1 MELSQQ
7 EKQLI
12 RDSFAKLAGRK
23 QQAGE
28 IFYERLFSKD
38 PSLRAMFHRAP
49 IETQAT
55 KLMQVLDWVV
65 ERLDRVPELKA
76 ELTALGE
83 KHAEFGVKVDHY
95 PLVGSALV
103 WTLKNTLGPE
113 FSPEAEEAWIELYT
127 YLSNQMEP

>member
-1 MELSQQ
+1 MDLSQQ
-7 EKQLI
+7 DKQLI
-12 RDSFAKLAGRK
+12 RDSFVKIAPRK

-28 IFYERLFSKD
+28 IFYARLFEKD

-55 KLMQVLDWVV
+55 KLTQVFEWVV

-83 KHAEFGVKVDHY
+83 KHAEYGVKVDHY

-103 WTLKNTLGPE
+103 WTLKKTLGSE
-113 FSPEAEEAWIELYT
+113 FSPEAEDAWIELYT